1 MEYCDL
7 IITPRW
13 LITVDSEDRVLE
25 DSAVVVTDGRIIDV
39 LSRAK
44 ARENYQAGAWIER
57 PDHALIPGL
66 INAHTHAA
74 MTLFRGMADDLSLET
89 WLYEGIWP
97 AEKRWISSEMVRD
110 GTELAIVEMLSGGT
124 TCFSDQYFF
133 PEIAAQ
139 TAASMNM
146 RAVIATPV
154 VDFET
159 NWAKDAN
166 DHLQKAADLVHDVYV
181 DHPLISTA
189 YAPHSPYA
197 LCDDSLKSLRVMA
210 DQLDLR
216 VQMHLH
222 ETRTEVENSVR
233 QYGQRPIARLAELGL
248 VNASLL
254 AVHAVHLDDK
264 EIGMLADVGAAVA
277 HCPKSNMKLASG
289 FAPVSRYRDAG
300 ISVSIGTDGAASN
313 NVLDMFSEMRAA
325 ALLSKGLTG
334 DAASL
339 PAATAL
345 RMATAEAASCLGLES
360 ELGSLEPGK
369 WADIACV
376 DLNRRHS
383 QPVYDPVSQLVYTA
397 RPDQVSDV
405 WVAGKPVVTSGKLTD
420 VDEQAI
426 FARCNEWRERMAQG
440 SQQ

>member
-7 IITPRW
+7 IIAPRW
-13 LITVDSEDRVLE
+13 LVTVDADDRVLE
-25 DSAVVVTDGRIIDV
+25 DAAVVIADGRIIDV
-39 LSRAK
+39 LSRHEAAQK
-44 ARENYQAGAWIER
+44 YQPGAQIER
-57 PDHALIPGL
+57 PNHALIPGL

-74 MTLFRGMADDLSLET
+74 MTLFRGMVDDLALET

-110 GTELAIVEMLSGGT
+110 GTELAIAEMLSGGT

-133 PEIAAQ
+133 PEIVAQ

-159 NWAKDAN
+159 NWAKDAT
-166 DHLQKAADLVHDVYV
+166 DHMQKAADLVHDAYV

-189 YAPHSPYA
+189 FAPHSPYA
-197 LCDDSLKSLRVMA
+197 LSDDSLRALRVMA

-222 ETRTEVENSVR
+222 ETQTEVENSVR
-233 QYGQRPIARLAELGL
+233 QYGKRPIARLKDLGL

-254 AVHAVHLDDK
+254 AVHAVHLDAD
-264 EIGMLADVGAAVA
+264 EIDVLADVGAAVA

-289 FAPVSRYRDAG
+289 FAPVARYRAAG
-300 ISVSIGTDGAASN
+300 IPVSIGTDGAASN

-325 ALLSKGLTG
+325 ALVSKGLTG

-339 PAATAL
+339 PAHTVL
-345 RMATAEAASCLGLES
+345 RLATAEAARCLGLES

-369 WADIACV
+369 WADMACV

-405 WVAGKPVVTSGKLTD
+405 WVAGKQVATAGALTD
-420 VDEQAI
+420 IDEDDI
-426 FARCNEWRERMAQG
+426 FARCNEWRQRMARG
-440 SQQ
+440 

>member
-1 MEYCDL
+1 MEHCDL
-7 IITPRW
+7 IIAPRW
-13 LITVDSEDRVLE
+13 LVAVDAGDRVLE
-25 DSAVVVTDGRIIDV
+25 NAAVAINDGRIIDV
-39 LSRAK
+39 LSREEADEK
-44 ARENYQAGAWIER
+44 YQASATIER

-74 MTLFRGMADDLSLET
+74 MTLFRGMADDLPLEA
-89 WLYEGIWP
+89 WLYDGIWP
-97 AEKRWISSEMVRD
+97 AEKRWVSSEMVRD
-110 GTELAIVEMLSGGT
+110 GTELAIAEMLSGGT

-133 PEIAAQ
+133 PEIAAA
-139 TAASMNM
+139 TASSMNI

-166 DHLQKAADLVHDVYV
+166 EHMQKAADLVHDAYI
-181 DHPLISTA
+181 DHPLVSSA

-197 LCDDSLKSLRVMA
+197 LSDESLVSIRVMA

-233 QYGQRPIARLAELGL
+233 QHGKRPIARLQELGL
-248 VNASLL
+248 VNSSLL
-254 AVHAVHLDDK
+254 AVHAVHLNEE
-264 EIGMLADVGAAVA
+264 EIGVLADVGAAVA

-289 FAPVSRYRDAG
+289 FAPVGRYRDVG
-300 ISVSIGTDGAASN
+300 ISVGIGTDGAASN
-313 NVLDMFSEMRAA
+313 NVLDMFSEMRSA
-325 ALLSKGLTG
+325 ALVAKGLSE
-334 DAASL
+334 DAQAL
-339 PAATAL
+339 PAKTAL
-345 RMATAEAASCLGLES
+345 RMATAEAAASLGLES
-360 ELGSLEPGK
+360 ELGSIEPGK

-397 RPDQVSDV
+397 RADQVSDV
-405 WVAGKPVVTSGKLTD
+405 WVAGKQVVASGSLTD
-420 VDEQAI
+420 VDEEQI
-426 FARCNEWRERMAQG
+426 HARCNEWQQRIAQG
-440 SQQ
+440 